1 MSDVPKPQQTPAD
14 GDGAS
19 AEASGAEAPGT
30 EVIPTEQLLNAHEPA
45 FLTALHEVE
54 DSLAATVT
62 HETEFEA
69 QRR

>member
-1 MSDVPKPQQTPAD
+1 MSDVPKPQQTPAN

-30 EVIPTEQLLNAHEPA
+30 EVILTEQLLNAYEHA
-45 FLTALHEVE
+45 FLTALREVE
-54 DSLAATVT
+54 DALVATDT
-62 HETEFEA
+62 YETEFEA